1 VKKYL
6 AYLISYLAWMVVFA
20 LGFWFIFRSL
30 NVLNFFLQGRLLNPG
45 DLNDWLAGKQ
55 HIFIE
60 EVYIIIIGIALLI
73 AMLVADDYLRRG
85 VRKGELILYIAKVFA
100 PMLFLLFLTDLLTLV
115 ATGITNSIL
124 FWLIMLVELG
134 LAFVLFEYGRSA
146 WPFAKQSKKL

>member
-1 VKKYL
+1 MKKYL
-6 AYLISYLAWMVVFA
+6 AYFISYLAWIVVFV
-20 LGFWFIFRSL
+20 LGFWFVFRSL

-60 EVYIIIIGIALLI
+60 EVYVIFIGIALLI

-85 VRKGELILYIAKVFA
+85 VRKGKLILYIAKVFA
-100 PMLFLLFLTDLLTLV
+100 PMLFLLFLTDLLTMV
-115 ATGITNSIL
+115 ATGIANSIL

>member
-1 VKKYL
+1 VKKVL
-6 AYLISYLAWMVVFA
+6 AYFIFYLAWIVVFA
-20 LGFWFIFRSL
+20 LGFLFIFRSL

-60 EVYIIIIGIALLI
+60 EIYVICIGIALLI
-73 AMLVADDYLRRG
+73 AMLVAEEYLRRG
-85 VRKGELILYIAKVFA
+85 VRKGKLILYIAKVFA

-115 ATGITNSIL
+115 ATGTTNSIL